1 MESRFDRFFQPLI
14 QPDSTYQPATVR
26 YAAPHANF
34 VLIGGPHN
42 GLGARRAPEDGG
54 FGWSPAVWGRVVGAR
69 AFAETFEKLQ

>member
-1 MESRFDRFFQPLI
+1 MGSRFDRFFQPLI

-54 FGWSPAVWGRVVGAR
+54 ATSQGVCRDINGKA
-69 AFAETFEKLQ
+69 LD